1 MSTTAKPRHSAPP
14 AGFAALVATGRSMA
28 SIAKEL
34 ECDVGTVG
42 RWAKL
47 PEVVAEIEAIRRD
60 VADAVR
66 EKLGRAVAFA
76 SDALVRVI
84 TAGRCAACGRA
95 AADDHATIRAS
106 TYLLDRM
113 VPPSRPRDSVTIP
126 ATPLDEAQE
135 VYRDV
140 VLALESNAGNAAA
153 TAALLRQ
160 RTEAFA
166 AIQAERESA
175 PGDPFAGKSAAEV
188 TDLLIG
194 YAESMPL
201 HHLAVYAQ
209 VYAQRVGA

>member
-1 MSTTAKPRHSAPP
+1 MSAPKPRHSAPP
-14 AGFAALVATGRSMA
+14 VGFAAMVATGRSMA

-66 EKLGRAVAFA
+66 EKMGRAVVFA

-113 VPPSRPRDSVTIP
+113 VPPQRPRDSVTIP
-126 ATPLDEAQE
+126 ATAQEEAQE

-140 VLALESNAGNAAA
+140 VLALEANVNNAAA

-160 RTEAFA
+160 RAEAFA
-166 AIQAERESA
+166 AIQAEREMV
-175 PGDPFAGKSAAEV
+175 PGDPFAGKSEAEI

-201 HHLAVYAQ
+201 PHLAVYAQ